1 MMPARRKMH
10 VIEDAL
16 ALYPG
21 FVASQGALCASL
33 IQDGPRLAQARHSF
47 AERLAAIAA

>member
-21 FVASQGALCASL
+21 FVASQGALCAPL
-33 IQDGPRLAQARHSF
+33 IQDGPRLAPTRRRF
-47 AERLAAIAA
+47 AERLGAIAA